1 MIDLT
6 PLDVRNKRGDFKKI
20 LRGYD
25 PQEVDTF
32 LELVAERLE
41 ALVRDNIQMR
51 ERTELLQQQVS
62 SSTGRERAV
71 QEALVTA
78 QELRADI
85 RAQAQREADLILQEA
100 QAEAR
105 RRGTD
110 AERKLDVLNDSLVE
124 LERRRMRFLK
134 SFRQL
139 LERELDGVEV
149 EEARAPL
156 EEQAIELNLG
166 GGREETEEEGAETLA
181 DTTDM
186 EGEREADEATAP
198 TIPATDA
205 PDAVEPPVAW
215 DAPVHDLA
223 EALKDVKDVQ
233 GDEAT
238 DGPGEPREV
247 KREGDLF
254 SLPDV
259 PLPGDADGPPRS

>member
-6 PLDVRNKRGDFKKI
+6 PLDVRNKRSDFKKI

-25 PQEVDTF
+25 PQEVDVF
-32 LELVAERLE
+32 LEMVAERLE
-41 ALVRDNIQMR
+41 ALVRENLQLK
-51 ERTELLQQQVS
+51 ERSELLQQQVS

-100 QAEAR
+100 QAEVR
-105 RRGTD
+105 RRHNE

-139 LERELDGVEV
+139 LEREIDGVEV

-156 EEQAIELNLG
+156 EEHAIEMH
-166 GGREETEEEGAETLA
+166 LA
-181 DTTDM
+181 
-186 EGEREADEATAP
+186 
-198 TIPATDA
+198 
-205 PDAVEPPVAW
+205 
-215 DAPVHDLA
+215 
-223 EALKDVKDVQ
+223 
-233 GDEAT
+233 
-238 DGPGEPREV
+238 
-247 KREGDLF
+247 
-254 SLPDV
+254 SS
-259 PLPGDADGPPRS
+259 RSGNILQT